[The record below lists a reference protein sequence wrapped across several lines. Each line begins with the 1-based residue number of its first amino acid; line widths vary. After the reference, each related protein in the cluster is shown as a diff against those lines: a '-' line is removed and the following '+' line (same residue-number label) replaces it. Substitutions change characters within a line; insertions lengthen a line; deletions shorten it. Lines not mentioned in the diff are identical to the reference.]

1 MDCKDPIVN
10 RVISNFINRSNVGI
24 KKYGT
29 TLDRDDLNTL
39 DWIKHTQEELMDAI
53 LYLET
58 LKDNIQKKYSK
69 NRNQNWC
76 YKKYCCCL
84 CQRKL
89 CYGYEEESIRPNNS

>member
-58 LKDNIQKKYSK
+58 LKDNIQKKSK
-69 NRNQNWC
+69 
-76 YKKYCCCL
+76 
-84 CQRKL
+84 
-89 CYGYEEESIRPNNS
+89 